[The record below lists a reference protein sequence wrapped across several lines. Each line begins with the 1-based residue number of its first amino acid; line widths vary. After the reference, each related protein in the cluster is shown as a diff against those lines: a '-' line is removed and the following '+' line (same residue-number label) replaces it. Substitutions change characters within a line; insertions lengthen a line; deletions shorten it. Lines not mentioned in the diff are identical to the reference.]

1 MEQYYN
7 YLNDLRDSGVT
18 NMFGA
23 SPYLQEE
30 FGLSRY
36 ENGQMYY
43 SIDPQ
48 SLAILFAQAQRRKL
62 ISDTLNELHSMQF
75 NMLEEALEKSNMAES
90 KTVLAH
96 IMGMK

>member
-36 ENGQMYY
+36 E
-43 SIDPQ
+43 
-48 SLAILFAQAQRRKL
+48 A
-62 ISDTLNELHSMQF
+62 
-75 NMLEEALEKSNMAES
+75 
-90 KTVLAH
+90 KTVL
-96 IMGMK
+96 MSCSKFGDSFCTGSKTEVNLGYPQ